1 MTETAR
7 PQSQGTSE
15 STGSAQLG
23 RGVRLPRT
31 ERRAQLLAAAQQVF
45 AANGY
50 HAAAMDDIAERAGV
64 SKPVLY
70 QHFPGKLDL
79 YIALLESHVDN
90 LVSGVQG
97 ALSSTTDNK
106 QRVMNAVGAFFDF
119 VNSDAGAFRM
129 VFESDLRGEPAVQ
142 EAVDRAVSASVDAIT
157 ETITADAG
165 LDEEKARL
173 LAVGLVGMSQVSARF
188 WLAHHSSMSRE
199 EAVALTSTLAWRGI
213 GAGFPLQHS

>member
-1 MTETAR
+1 MTETGQAR
-7 PQSQGTSE
+7 QVTSE
-15 STGSAQLG
+15 TSSAPLG

-31 ERRAQLLAAAQQVF
+31 ERRAQLLAAAQEVF

-90 LVSGVQG
+90 LVNAVQQ
-97 ALSSTTDNK
+97 ALASTTDNK
-106 QRVMNAVGAFFDF
+106 QRVKNAVGAFFDF
-119 VNSDAGAFRM
+119 VNSDVGAFRM

-142 EAVDRAVSASVDAIT
+142 EAVDRATSASVDAIT

-188 WLAHHSSMSRE
+188 WLANSSMSQE

-213 GAGFPLQHS
+213 GAGFPLSGRD

>member
-1 MTETAR
+1 MTEMTR
-7 PQSQGTSE
+7 LQQ
-15 STGSAQLG
+15 

-45 AANGY
+45 AENGY
-50 HAAAMDDIAERAGV
+50 HAAAMDEIAEVAGV

-79 YIALLESHVDN
+79 YIALLESHVDE
-90 LVSGVQG
+90 LVKRVQN
-97 ALSSTTDNK
+97 ALDSTTENK
-106 QRVMNAVGAFFDF
+106 QRVPATVGAFFDF
-119 VNSDAGAFRM
+119 VSNDAGAFRM

-142 EAVDRAVSASVDAIT
+142 EAVDRATSASVDAIT

-165 LDEEKARL
+165 LDEDKARL

-188 WLAHHSSMSRE
+188 WLAHHQSMSQE
-199 EAVALTSTLAWRGI
+199 EAVALTANLAWRGI
-213 GAGFPLQHS
+213 GGGFPLKDG

>member
-1 MTETAR
+1 
-7 PQSQGTSE
+7 
-15 STGSAQLG
+15 
-23 RGVRLPRT
+23 
-31 ERRAQLLAAAQQVF
+31 LLAAAQEVF

-90 LVSGVQG
+90 LVNAVQQ
-97 ALSSTTDNK
+97 ALASTTDNK
-106 QRVMNAVGAFFDF
+106 QRVKNAVGAFFDF
-119 VNSDAGAFRM
+119 VNSDVGAFRM

-142 EAVDRAVSASVDAIT
+142 EAVDRATSASVDAIT

-188 WLAHHSSMSRE
+188 WLANSSMSQE

-213 GAGFPLQHS
+213 GAGFPLSGRD